1 MGRRTLI
8 IGPSQTGKTALASE
22 RCRQGAWFLNL
33 DPARQ
38 SPNPPGCASLY
49 GPGMAPMGFRFIGS
63 LTPSQDPLA
72 AMEALAWAAD
82 QAGDL
87 DLVVEWPVQTPTSLH
102 VHVSRAV
109 ANVLEPTSCIAIG
122 IQEPQS
128 LLQLKPGCEVQSLE
142 PDTAPLRS
150 KAGLSVRQKAA
161 WATAFEGSQTHEVSL
176 EGISVM
182 GARFGSGL
190 PLEPTELAELRDL
203 GFISAHYAEVAHN
216 VLYVVTPGWPG
227 DETVSLA
234 LRHFACATLVTCD
247 PQDFAGIV
255 CGLEDRMGTCFALG
269 LLVRIDFDRGALILR
284 SPAEAP
290 LPVHRVRLGRT
301 RLGEG
306 FQPIGELRPWQV

>member
-22 RCRQGAWFLNL
+22 RCREGAWFLNL

-49 GPGMAPMGFRFIGS
+49 GPGMTPMGFRFIGS

-72 AMEALAWAAD
+72 VMEALAWALD
-82 QAGDL
+82 RSSDG
-87 DLVVEWPVQTPTSLH
+87 DLVVEWPVQNPTSLH
-102 VHVSRAV
+102 VHVSRV
-109 ANVLEPTSCIAIG
+109 VTDVLRPGLCVAIG
-122 IQEPQS
+122 VQDPHG
-128 LLQLKPGCEVQSLE
+128 LLQLKPDCKVESRE
-142 PDTAPLRS
+142 PETAPLRS

-161 WATAFEGSQTHEVSL
+161 WATAFSEAHTHEVSL
-176 EGISVM
+176 ETVGIM
-182 GARFGSGL
+182 GARLGSGVR
-190 PLEPTELAELRDL
+190 LEPSELAELRDL
-203 GFISAHYAEVAHN
+203 GFLSAHYGEVAHN

-227 DETVSLA
+227 EETISQA
-234 LRHFACATLVTCD
+234 LRHFGCATLVACD

-255 CGLEDRMGTCFALG
+255 CGLEDRNGTCFAVG
-269 LLVRIDFDRGALILR
+269 LLVRVDFERSTLILR

-290 LPVHRVRLGRT
+290 LPVHRVRFGRT

-306 FQPIGELRPWQV
+306 YQPIGELKPWQV